1 MDLVDNIYRASKS
14 FPKDETYGLTGQIRR
29 SAVSIPSNIAEGSQR
44 NSKKE
49 FQQFL
54 AIAYGSLA
62 EMETQLEI
70 AQRQGYLKQDSV
82 NEIFSMTAEV
92 GRMING
98 LCNSLDRK
106 LPTANSQLQE
116 A

>member
-1 MDLVDNIYRASKS
+1 MDLVDNTYRLSKL
-14 FPKDETYGLTGQIRR
+14 FPKDEMYGLTSQIRR
-29 SAVSIPSNIAEGSQR
+29 SAVSIPSNIAEGSER

-54 AIAYGSLA
+54 AVAYGSLA
-62 EMETQLEI
+62 ELETQFEI
-70 AQRQGYLKQDSV
+70 AYRQGYLNQESLSQ
-82 NEIFSMTAEV
+82 IFLITAEV

-98 LCNSLDRK
+98 LTNSLDRK
-106 LPTANSQLQE
+106 LPTANRQLQE